1 MRDFTS
7 LDTSISLVRRC
18 IENENDSNYANIAD
32 TYLPIGPNNRDNNI
46 EWTHVYQKLF
56 EKLYGLSLN
65 RHCKESLRV
74 EVLDSIRSVRDTRE
88 LVDVID
94 ELYFNSNELDNITP
108 LAYLVSNQEK
118 LSARTKTMINIISGL
133 INGQV
138 GGDFIIKGNNPLEN
152 ILISNIHRLCTE
164 HSLKDNTICYLPF
177 LQKVFTQDLNT
188 LAANPEY
195 LLSEVERFIH
205 LYVFIYLSQL
215 TIQVCIPNNVYQPP
229 SAKPL
234 YFILET
240 ETASKERH
248 ECNQYG
254 YDYIFSNKKGIANYL
269 FPALGYFNRIDKKP
283 AWQYDL
289 DESEEH
295 LGKINEFNKLL
306 ALLFGEDYQN
316 ECSLQRALNKG
327 VSFHKQIFEETL
339 SRSKKNSRKGRN
351 STVVNTFEDVF
362 SSGFITNRKAAGKY
376 FVLNSNIIMLLTNL
390 IIKGKETDKILID
403 DLIEGFKNRG
413 VWLDLKSKRALLK
426 FYESVGNIEK
436 LSDSGDAVYVKS
448 TI

>member
-1 MRDFTS
+1 MRHFNNIDA
-7 LDTSISLVRRC
+7 SISLVRRC
-18 IENENDSNYANIAD
+18 LENENDSSYANVAD
-32 TYLPIGPNNRDNNI
+32 TYLPIGPNNRDNKI
-46 EWTHVYQKLF
+46 EWTRVYQRLF
-56 EKLYGLSLN
+56 EDLYGLSLSE
-65 RHCKESLRV
+65 HSKESLRT
-74 EVLDSIRSVRDTRE
+74 EVLNIIRNVRDTRE

-94 ELYFNSNELDNITP
+94 ELYFSSSELENITP
-108 LAYLVSNQEK
+108 LAYLVSSQEK
-118 LSARTKTMINIISGL
+118 LSARTKTMISVISGL
-133 INGQV
+133 IDGPLNQ
-138 GGDFIIKGNNPLEN
+138 DFIIKGNNPLEN
-152 ILISNIHRLCTE
+152 ILIGSIYKLCKE
-164 HSLKDNTICYLPF
+164 YSSAEDTIGYLPF
-177 LQKVFTQDLNT
+177 LAKVFTQDLNT
-188 LAANPEY
+188 LATNPVY

-215 TIQVCIPNNVYQPP
+215 SIQVCIPNNIYQSP

-240 ETASKERH
+240 EAASKERH

-254 YDYIFSNKKGIANYL
+254 YEYIFSNKKGIANYL
-269 FPALGYFNRIDKKP
+269 FPILGYFNRVDKRP

-289 DESEEH
+289 NESREH
-295 LGKINEFNKLL
+295 LAKINEFNSLL
-306 ALLFGEDYQN
+306 AQLFGEEYQN
-316 ECSLQRALNKG
+316 EDSLQKALNKG

-339 SRSKKNSRKGRN
+339 RRSKKGSRKGRN
-351 STVVNTFEDVF
+351 NTVVNTFEVVF

-376 FVLNSNIIMLLTNL
+376 FVLNSNVIMLLTNL
-390 IIKGKETDKILID
+390 IIKGAACDKILID
-403 DLIEGFKNRG
+403 DLIEGFMNRG

>member
-1 MRDFTS
+1 MIDFNS
-7 LDTSISLVRRC
+7 LDASISLVLRC
-18 IENENDSNYANIAD
+18 IENEIDSNYANIAD

-46 EWTHVYQKLF
+46 EWTRVYQKVF
-56 EKLYGLSLN
+56 EKLYALSLS
-65 RHCKESLRV
+65 EYSIETLRV
-74 EVLDSIRSVRDTRE
+74 EVLNTIRGVRDTRE
-88 LVDVID
+88 LVSVID
-94 ELYFNSNELDNITP
+94 ELYFSTNELDNITP
-108 LAYLVSNQEK
+108 LAYLVSSQDK
-118 LSARTKTMINIISGL
+118 LSARTKTMINVIAGL
-133 INGQV
+133 INGAAED
-138 GGDFIIKGNNPLEN
+138 DFIIKGNNPLEN
-152 ILISNIHRLCTE
+152 ILINNIHQLCTDY
-164 HSLKDNTICYLPF
+164 SSKDNTISYLPF
-177 LQKVFTQDLNT
+177 LANVFTKDLNT
-188 LAANPEY
+188 LAANPDY
-195 LLSEVERFIH
+195 LLSEIERFIH
-205 LYVFIYLSQL
+205 LYIFIYLSQL
-215 TIQVCIPNNVYQPP
+215 TIQVCIPNNVYQSP

-254 YDYIFSNKKGIANYL
+254 YDYIFSKKKGIAYYL

-289 DESEEH
+289 NESCEQLE
-295 LGKINEFNKLL
+295 KVNEFNRLL
-306 ALLFGEDYQN
+306 AQLFGEDYQN
-316 ECSLQRALNKG
+316 EASLQKALNKG

-339 SRSKKNSRKGRN
+339 RRSKKGSRKGRN
-351 STVVNTFEDVF
+351 NTVVNTFEEVF

-390 IIKGKETDKILID
+390 IIKGTNSNKVLID